1 MVLYGQN
8 LSTIRYHSDITV
20 ALPPSYFCKMRL
32 LLCLLWSTLSFTL
45 YAQFATWQFGLGL
58 SPNSN
63 GQLYGLFLVKVHEGK
78 VIEARP
84 LARQNFVHQ
93 AQGRAKSEA
102 NPTGED
108 LFFKYGVKDCLL
120 PPDSTAMGFHLSDC
134 ITLDDVWKLRYWEYP
149 QKAGEGDR
157 IGKGWSAQPLKPS
170 DGQMAI
176 LARYGLHALSDLII
190 GEQLFKLLHDMN
202 DAAWVSAYRQG

>member
-1 MVLYGQN
+1 
-8 LSTIRYHSDITV
+8 
-20 ALPPSYFCKMRL
+20 MRAFACSL
-32 LLCLLWSTLSFTL
+32 LLLLASIAH
-45 YAQFATWQFGLGL
+45 AQFATWQFALGL
-58 SPNSN
+58 SPNTN
-63 GQLYGLFLVKVHEGK
+63 GQLFALFLVKVYDGK
-78 VIEARP
+78 IIETRP

-93 AQGRAKSEA
+93 AQGRARSDA

-157 IGKGWSAQPLKPS
+157 IGKGWSGQPLKPS

-176 LARYGLHALSDLII
+176 LGRYGLHTLADLII
-190 GEQLFKLLHDMN
+190 GEQLFMLLRDMN
-202 DAAWVSAYRQG
+202 DPAWVNAYRQS